1 MLIAGF
7 PAGAWGTNCYLVAPA
22 CEECVII
29 DPGHQAAQGVEEA
42 LRKHRLKPVAVVLT
56 HGHIDHVA
64 SVVPVC
70 GAHDVPAWI
79 HPEDR
84 YMMSD
89 PEKALGR
96 SIGMP
101 LMGELT
107 VGEPDDVKELTDGSK
122 LTLAGLEFGVSHAP
136 GHTKGSVTFGMP
148 EAGDVPPVLFS
159 GDLLFALLR
168 RTHRPARRR
177 PRRVAGVAGPCVPAA
192 RRLDRGAVRPR
203 PPDDHRPRARRQS
216 VSERLGRGA
225 APRTVDERRIHVS
238 TFQAPKGTYDLTPPR
253 SATFLAVRE
262 AISAPLRDSGYG
274 YIETPGFEN
283 VELFARGVGES
294 TDIVTKEMYTLT
306 TKGGDQ
312 LALRPEGTA
321 SVLRAALEANLHK
334 AGNLPVKLWY
344 SGSYYRYERP
354 QAGRYR
360 HFSQV
365 GAEAI
370 GTEDPALDAELIILA
385 DQAYRSL
392 GLRRFRI
399 LLNSLGDKE
408 CRPVYREALQ
418 TFLRD
423 LDLDEETRRRIEIN
437 PLRVLDDK
445 RADVQK
451 QLTDAPKLRDY
462 LCDACKAYHEEVRA
476 LLTAA
481 GVAFEDDEK
490 LVRGLDY
497 YTRTT
502 FEFVHDGLGSQS
514 AVGGGGRYD
523 GLSEMIGGPE
533 LPSVGWALGV
543 DRTVLALEAESVEL
557 DLPATTSVYAVP
569 LGEEARRVLFGV
581 VTELRRAGIA
591 ADFAFGGRGLKGAM
605 KSANRSGARYT
616 LVAGERDLAEGVVQ
630 LKDMESGEQSAV
642 PLAEAAAELAKR
654 LG

>member
-1 MLIAGF
+1 M
-7 PAGAWGTNCYLVAPA
+7 
-22 CEECVII
+22 
-29 DPGHQAAQGVEEA
+29 
-42 LRKHRLKPVAVVLT
+42 
-56 HGHIDHVA
+56 
-64 SVVPVC
+64 
-70 GAHDVPAWI
+70 
-79 HPEDR
+79 
-84 YMMSD
+84 
-89 PEKALGR
+89 
-96 SIGMP
+96 
-101 LMGELT
+101 
-107 VGEPDDVKELTDGSK
+107 
-122 LTLAGLEFGVSHAP
+122 
-136 GHTKGSVTFGMP
+136 
-148 EAGDVPPVLFS
+148 
-159 GDLLFALLR
+159 
-168 RTHRPARRR
+168 
-177 PRRVAGVAGPCVPAA
+177 
-192 RRLDRGAVRPR
+192 
-203 PPDDHRPRARRQS
+203 
-216 VSERLGRGA
+216 
-225 APRTVDERRIHVS
+225 S
-238 TFQAPKGTYDLTPPR
+238 TFKAPKGTYDLIPPQ
-253 SATFLAVRE
+253 SATYLAVRE
-262 AISAPLRDSGYG
+262 AISAPLKNSGYG

-294 TDIVTKEMYTLT
+294 TDIVTKEMYAFE

-321 SVLRAALEANLHK
+321 SVLRAALEASLHK

-354 QAGRYR
+354 QKGRYR

-385 DQAYRSL
+385 DQAYRAL
-392 GLRRFRI
+392 GLRSFRI

-408 CRPVYREALQ
+408 CRPVYRAALQ
-418 TFLRD
+418 DFLRG
-423 LDLDEETRRRIEIN
+423 LDLDEDTRRRVDIN

-445 RADVQK
+445 RESVQK
-451 QLTDAPKLRDY
+451 QLDGAPKLRDY
-462 LCDACKAYHEEVRA
+462 LCEACKAYHEQVRE

-523 GLSEMIGGPE
+523 GLSEMIGGPA

-543 DRTVLALEAESVEL
+543 DRTVLALEAEGVTL
-557 DLPATTSVYAVP
+557 DIPAATAVYAVP

-581 VTELRRAGIA
+581 VTELRRSGVAT
-591 ADFAFGGRGLKGAM
+591 DFAFGGKGLKNAM
-605 KSANRSGARYT
+605 KSANRSGARLA

-630 LKDMESGEQSAV
+630 LKDLESGEQSAV
-642 PLAEAAAELAKR
+642 ALDGVADEIRRR